1 MVDPRNG
8 TRTARKTGALR
19 LSVLRHIEDKTYW
32 FATKIRYGSRAYS
45 QKGGMNLNLKHLMV
59 VAATGLLAA
68 CATDRTFG
76 TAPEL
81 EITELEELPAP
92 LGEVY
97 HTISQQETLEI
108 FVANAEQLSGPY
120 LTDDRGKITF
130 PHIGELDL
138 YGKSPNQ
145 AARMIADGLRGDF
158 MIDPQVRVIP
168 SELPPPSISVGGQV
182 DEPGSYPATGN
193 STLLRIVNLAGGLTE
208 YARLDD
214 VLIMRA
220 VDGQNYI
227 GVYNIGAIQR
237 GNYDDPALYP
247 NDIVMV
253 GDSPGRRRL
262 DTFLQFAPIIS
273 SAAIILDRA
282 TRPR

>member
-1 MVDPRNG
+1 M
-8 TRTARKTGALR
+8 KM
-19 LSVLRHIEDKTYW
+19 
-32 FATKIRYGSRAYS
+32 RYGSRAYS
-45 QKGGMNLNLKHLMV
+45 PKGGMNLYLKHLTV
-59 VAATGLLAA
+59 VAAACLLAA
-68 CATDRTFG
+68 CASDRTFG
-76 TAPEL
+76 AAPEL

-92 LGEVY
+92 LGEIF

-108 FVANAEQLSGPY
+108 YIANAETLSGPY
-120 LTDDRGKITF
+120 LTDDRGRITF
-130 PHIGELDL
+130 PHIGELDFN
-138 YGKSPNQ
+138 GKSPNQ
-145 AARMIADGLRGDF
+145 AARMIENGLRGDF

-168 SELPPPSISVGGQV
+168 SELPPPSISVGGEV

-208 YARLDD
+208 YAKLDD
-214 VLIMRA
+214 VLIMRV

-237 GNYDDPALYP
+237 GNYGDPALYP

-262 DTFLQFAPIIS
+262 DNILQFAPLLS
-273 SAAIILDRA
+273 TTAIILDRA

>member
-1 MVDPRNG
+1 M
-8 TRTARKTGALR
+8 
-19 LSVLRHIEDKTYW
+19 
-32 FATKIRYGSRAYS
+32 FIR
-45 QKGGMNLNLKHLMV
+45 LKHLSV
-59 VAATGLLAA
+59 VVLAGLLAA

-76 TAPEL
+76 TAAEL
-81 EITELEELPAP
+81 EITELEQLPAP
-92 LGEVY
+92 LGEIF

-108 FVANAEQLSGPY
+108 YIANAETLSGPY
-120 LTDDRGKITF
+120 LTDDRGRITF

-138 YGKSPNQ
+138 NGKSPNQ
-145 AARMIADGLRGDF
+145 AARMIEDGLRGDF

-193 STLLRIVNLAGGLTE
+193 STLLRIVNLAGGLNE
-208 YARLDD
+208 YAKLDD
-214 VLIMRA
+214 VLVMRV

-237 GNYDDPALYP
+237 GNYADPALYP
-247 NDIVMV
+247 NDIVMI

-273 SAAIILDRA
+273 SAAIVIDRA
-282 TRPR
+282 TRSN